1 MKRYTI
7 DFINDLVEAIDDL
20 EKFIKGFDYATFQKD
35 KKTVYSVVRAIE
47 IMGEAA
53 KNIPDSMRGEY
64 PQIPWRQI
72 AGMRD
77 KLSHAYFGVDMM
89 TLWKAAT
96 QEAPSLKP
104 FLLEIVENEE
114 KNESGNQ

>member
-1 MKRYTI
+1 MKREAI
-7 DFINDLVEAIDDL
+7 DFINDIVEAIEDL
-20 EKFIKGFDYATFQKD
+20 DKFIEGSDYETFQKD

-53 KNIPDSMRGEY
+53 KNIPDSMREKY

-96 QEAPSLKP
+96 QEAPGLKP
-104 FLLEIVENEE
+104 FLLEIREKEE
-114 KNESGNQ
+114 K